1 VNLRGSK
8 RRESSGQE
16 RWNASATVSL
26 KVLDEDIQLIAKDR
40 KSGGEGV
47 DGSSDAEI
55 YVVWKKSKLK

>member
-1 VNLRGSK
+1 
-8 RRESSGQE
+8 
-16 RWNASATVSL
+16 VSL